1 MKTIKNLTAEE
12 IRKSILQL
20 AIQGKLVKQ
29 DPSDEPASELV
40 KRIYAEKQKLIREGK
55 IKKDKNESFI
65 FKGDD
70 NCYYEKVGKSEA
82 VKLEDL
88 PFEIPDSW
96 CWIRQSNLCWLDNGL
111 TQKAGNYPYLEAKV
125 IRNKKVDKY
134 ISSGVLIDEMVK
146 VILVDGENSGEVMNP
161 PFIGYMGS
169 TFKILDFV
177 KSINFTW
184 LLLIFELNKN
194 LYKNSKTG
202 AAIPHLNKK
211 IFKDYLIALPPIE
224 EQKRIVDKIESFN
237 DSLQHYEILENKLSL
252 LESSFKEKLKA
263 SILQY
268 AIEGKLVKQ
277 DPNDEPASVLLD
289 IIKNEKERLIKE
301 GKIKRD
307 KNESTIYLCD
317 DKNYYRKYI
326 KSNEI
331 LPLEI
336 NLPDIPTSWKWATLG
351 EISRQISDGTH
362 KTPKYVINGIPFL
375 SIANI
380 SSGKYDGKPKYI
392 ALEEHRQLI
401 KRCKPELDDIL
412 LCRIGTLGKP
422 FINKLNFEFSIFV
435 SLGLIKLI
443 DKNSVQFM
451 KFVLESPLSYKFIEK
466 IKVGGGTHTFK
477 INVENIYGFP
487 IPIPPV
493 HEQIRIIKRLNQLS
507 ALFSLQF

>member
-317 DKNYYRKYI
+317 DKNYYDNQDNLI
-326 KSNEI
+326 DV
-331 LPLEI
+331 PLEI
-336 NLPDIPTSWKWATLG
+336 PDNWLWCYLPTIASFSLGKTPERNNDKYWNNGAIPWVS
-351 EISRQISDGTH
+351 ISDLYDKKTINSSKEKVSVSAIIDVFKNIIVSKGTLLMSFKLTIG
-362 KTPKYVINGIPFL
+362 KTSILGMDAVHNEAIISIVPYYDKNYFIRDYLLNFL
-375 SIANI
+375 SI
-380 SSGKYDGKPKYI
+380 
-392 ALEEHRQLI
+392 
-401 KRCKPELDDIL
+401 
-412 LCRIGTLGKP
+412 LC
-422 FINKLNFEFSIFV
+422 
-435 SLGLIKLI
+435 
-443 DKNSVQFM
+443 Q
-451 KFVLESPLSYKFIEK
+451 FIEQTSA
-466 IKVGGGTHTFK
+466 IKGNTLNKEKLKRMLIPLPPEYQIYK
-477 INVENIYGFP
+477 INDTL
-487 IPIPPV
+487 
-493 HEQIRIIKRLNQLS
+493 KRL
-507 ALFSLQF
+507 FSFIES

>member
-1 MKTIKNLTAEE
+1 
-12 IRKSILQL
+12 
-20 AIQGKLVKQ
+20 
-29 DPSDEPASELV
+29 
-40 KRIYAEKQKLIREGK
+40 
-55 IKKDKNESFI
+55 
-65 FKGDD
+65 
-70 NCYYEKVGKSEA
+70 
-82 VKLEDL
+82 
-88 PFEIPDSW
+88 
-96 CWIRQSNLCWLDNGL
+96 
-111 TQKAGNYPYLEAKV
+111 
-125 IRNKKVDKY
+125 
-134 ISSGVLIDEMVK
+134 MVK

-317 DKNYYRKYI
+317 DKNYYDNQDNLI
-326 KSNEI
+326 DV
-331 LPLEI
+331 PLEI
-336 NLPDIPTSWKWATLG
+336 PDNWLWCYLPTIASFSLGKTPERNNDKYWNNGAIPWVS
-351 EISRQISDGTH
+351 ISDLYDKKTINSSKEKVSVSAIIDVFKNIIVSKGTLLMSFKLTIG
-362 KTPKYVINGIPFL
+362 KTSILGMDAVHNEAIISIVPYYDKNYFIRDYLLNFL
-375 SIANI
+375 SI
-380 SSGKYDGKPKYI
+380 
-392 ALEEHRQLI
+392 
-401 KRCKPELDDIL
+401 
-412 LCRIGTLGKP
+412 LC
-422 FINKLNFEFSIFV
+422 
-435 SLGLIKLI
+435 
-443 DKNSVQFM
+443 Q
-451 KFVLESPLSYKFIEK
+451 FIEQTSA
-466 IKVGGGTHTFK
+466 IKGNTLNKEKLKRMLIPLPPEYQIYK
-477 INVENIYGFP
+477 INDTL
-487 IPIPPV
+487 
-493 HEQIRIIKRLNQLS
+493 KRL
-507 ALFSLQF
+507 FSFIES